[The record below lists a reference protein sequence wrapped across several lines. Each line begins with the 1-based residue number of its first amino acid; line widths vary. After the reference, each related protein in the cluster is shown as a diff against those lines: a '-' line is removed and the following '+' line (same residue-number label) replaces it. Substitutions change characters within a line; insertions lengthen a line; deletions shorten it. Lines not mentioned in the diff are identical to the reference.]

1 MTVAEAVNKM
11 KSNSSSWMKRQK
23 IKFAWQEGYSSFA
36 VSASLLPKVRQYVL
50 NQEHHHRKMTFEDEL
65 MALLRKHGIEAGP
78 KDVFD

>member
-1 MTVAEAVNKM
+1 
-11 KSNSSSWMKRQK
+11 
-23 IKFAWQEGYSSFA
+23 

-65 MALLRKHGIEAGP
+65 MALLRKHGIEADP